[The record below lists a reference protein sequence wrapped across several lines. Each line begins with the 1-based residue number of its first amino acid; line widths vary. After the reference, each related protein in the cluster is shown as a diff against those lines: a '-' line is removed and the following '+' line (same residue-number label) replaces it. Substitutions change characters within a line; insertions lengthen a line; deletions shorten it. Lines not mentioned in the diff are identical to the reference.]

1 MVAKK
6 KSTPTNNPSKS
17 GKKSGKSIDSSK
29 DKTNDRV
36 ICQNKKAYHNYFI
49 SDVMEAGIVLKG
61 SEVKSLRAGK
71 AHLLNSYARIIKG
84 ELFLLNAHITP
95 LEEADK
101 FSTLAPDRARKLL
114 IHKRELAKLE
124 IKTQEQGINLIPT
137 KMYLTRGKVKVAI
150 GIAKPKKLYDKRETL
165 KERAVQKDID
175 RAKKGA

>member
-1 MVAKK
+1 MAQKK
-6 KSTPTNNPSKS
+6 KTTTSKS
-17 GKKSGKSIDSSK
+17 GKKSGKKSK
-29 DKTNDRV
+29 DSAKDKSNDRV
-36 ICQNKKAYHNYFI
+36 VCQNKKAYHNYFI

-61 SEVKSLRAGK
+61 SEVKSLRAGR

-114 IHKRELAKLE
+114 VHKREIDKLE
-124 IKTQEQGINLIPT
+124 SKTQEQGMSLIPT
-137 KMYLTRGKVKVAI
+137 KIYLTRGKVKVAI

-165 KERAVQKDID
+165 KERAINKDID